1 MVWSLQIFLTSV
13 NILSGVHLSPVD
25 KVGILQD
32 NENYGEVY
40 LAISLT
46 PEASD
51 KGWGSDF
58 YGKFLPYEPHLDADE
73 GTCEGF
79 PDRNAT

>member
-1 MVWSLQIFLTSV
+1 
-13 NILSGVHLSPVD
+13 
-25 KVGILQD
+25 LQD